1 MSKYENNPLAAAVE
15 KKAHLKKNIS
25 ALVEQTQDASSSF
38 NIALSALKNNQPE
51 TAIKKFMQVLEI
63 DSSEEMERQVRPN
76 LGQAYLQQNEYNTAL
91 AEFRRALKLNQPPE
105 IKAFIYA
112 NLGYIYTQLNFYG
125 FAIREYRQAVK
136 ENRKDTTSLL
146 TLGMLYETSFRP
158 QEATEVFEQVL
169 KFDSENSYARESL
182 ERIAKARPVLP
193 KEEIVRL
200 VKLLPTLGIIV
211 VMSYDPTYDGWF
223 PMVIYIYPE
232 SPLQGKVQPGQKILS
247 VFLSHSESVDDED
260 ERELIE
266 LLESPANTEVGFFV
280 GETEI
285 QVSCVAPIQRKMEQ
299 NERLQ
304 VYKNWL
310 LSFDTRLA
318 WLWSATP
325 EIREHIG
332 PIWGQELESLVR
344 ELKPLQHT
352 YVFDFA
358 YALMIEHLQAFS
370 ITETDPLNGEVRE
383 LEMRYQ
389 IHLGRFFGRTD
400 FTQVHPFSD
409 MVQQFSET
417 QFQYLANL
425 LASRLQA

>member
-25 ALVEQTQDASSSF
+25 ELVEQTQDASSSF
-38 NIALSALKNNQPE
+38 NIALSALKNNHPD

-63 DSSEEMERQVRPN
+63 DNSADMERQVRPN
-76 LGQAYLQQNEYNTAL
+76 LGQAYLQLGETNTAL

-125 FAIREYRQAVK
+125 FAIREYRQAIK

-169 KFDSENSYARESL
+169 KFDAENSYAKESL
-182 ERIAKARPVLP
+182 QRITQARAVVPREDV
-193 KEEIVRL
+193 VRL
-200 VKLLPTLGIIV
+200 IKLIPTLGLIIA
-211 VMSYDPTYDGWF
+211 MSYDATYDGWF
-223 PMVIYIYPE
+223 PMVIYVYPE
-232 SPLQGKVQPGQKILS
+232 SPLQGKVSAGQKILS
-247 VFLSHSESVDDED
+247 VFLSGSEAVDEGD

-266 LLESPANTEVGFFV
+266 LLECAPNTDLGFFA
-280 GETEI
+280 GENEV
-285 QVSCVAPIQRKMEQ
+285 QVRSVPAIQRKMEQ
-299 NERLQ
+299 AERVQ

-310 LSFDTRLA
+310 LTFDTRLA
-318 WLWSATP
+318 WLWSASA
-325 EIREHIG
+325 EVREHIG
-332 PIWGQELESLVR
+332 PLWGQELESLVR

-352 YVFDFA
+352 YIFDFA
-358 YALMIEHLQAFS
+358 YALMLEHLQAFS
-370 ITETDPLNGEVRE
+370 ITETDPASGEVKE
-383 LEMRYQ
+383 LEMQYQ
-389 IHLGRFFGRTD
+389 IHLGRFFGRTE

-409 MVQQFSET
+409 LIQQFVET
-417 QFQYLANL
+417 QFQYMANL
-425 LASRLQA
+425 LASRLQS

>member
-25 ALVEQTQDASSSF
+25 ELVEQTQDASSSF
-38 NIALSALKNNQPE
+38 NIALSALKNNNPD

-63 DSSEEMERQVRPN
+63 DDSEEMERQVRPN
-76 LGQAYLQQNEYNTAL
+76 LGQAYLQLGETNTAL

-125 FAIREYRQAVK
+125 FAIREYRQAIK

-169 KFDSENSYARESL
+169 KFDADNTYAQESI
-182 ERIAKARPVLP
+182 ERIAKARKVVPREDLG
-193 KEEIVRL
+193 RL
-200 VKLLPTLGIIV
+200 VKLFPNLGMIIA
-211 VMSYDPTYDGWF
+211 MSYDATYDGWF

-232 SPLQGKVQPGQKILS
+232 SPLQGKVTPGQKILN
-247 VFLSHSESVDDED
+247 VFQSQSEPVDESD
-260 ERELIE
+260 ERELLE
-266 LLESPANTEVGFFV
+266 LLDCAPSSEVGFFA

-285 QVSCVAPIQRKMEQ
+285 QVRCVSPIQRKMEPS
-299 NERLQ
+299 ERLQ

-318 WLWSATP
+318 WLWSAAS
-325 EIREHIG
+325 EVREHIG

-358 YALMIEHLQAFS
+358 YALMLEHLQAFS
-370 ITETDPLNGEVRE
+370 ITETDPENGEVKE
-383 LEMRYQ
+383 LEMQYQ
-389 IHLGRFFGRTD
+389 INLGRFFGRTE

-409 MVQQFSET
+409 LIQQFVET
-417 QFQYLANL
+417 QFQYMANL
-425 LASRLQA
+425 LASRLQS